1 MITPRL
7 EITEIQ
13 QQKQQESRLRS
24 RHILWTPWKKRT
36 VAGKNV
42 HELCNST
49 PYLIHSK
56 RRKKATQ
63 KKPKK
68 LRRVE
73 FSVLRSY
80 DTSRWTW
87 NRRCVKWKI
96 KAPLQYEPTRLK
108 EKLWK
113 KVENLIW
120 LTWVA
125 LFSHFSVVTR
135 KKERKKKSQLY
146 TVTQIMWFQLN
157 SPTELL
163 LEVLCCCVYV
173 VLELG
178 YLHPAPVALLRIAF
192 SLYCCQ
198 RRSAHRGTVK
208 KKKESDFMRMPC
220 VHSEYHSRATY
231 TRTSGRRTVV

>member
-1 MITPRL
+1 MLISIPHKVRARIFSVSFLARL
-7 EITEIQ
+7 TLSLSLFRLLFLSYYDNSETWNYRNIQ

-24 RHILWTPWKKRT
+24 RHILWTSWKKRT

-56 RRKKATQ
+56 RRKKNNT

-135 KKERKKKSQLY
+135 KKERKKKSQKKQSRY
-146 TVTQIMWFQLN
+146 TQLHKSCDSSSTPRLN
-157 SPTELL
+157 CYWRCCA
-163 LEVLCCCVYV
+163 VVYMLC
-173 VLELG
+173 
-178 YLHPAPVALLRIAF
+178 
-192 SLYCCQ
+192 
-198 RRSAHRGTVK
+198 
-208 KKKESDFMRMPC
+208 
-220 VHSEYHSRATY
+220 
-231 TRTSGRRTVV
+231 